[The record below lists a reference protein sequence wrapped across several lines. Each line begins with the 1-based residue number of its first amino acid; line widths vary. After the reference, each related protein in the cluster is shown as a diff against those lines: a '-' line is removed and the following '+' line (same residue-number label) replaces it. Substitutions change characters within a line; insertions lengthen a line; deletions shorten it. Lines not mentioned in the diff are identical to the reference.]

1 MTGQGEPLI
10 SIPKCALYNVSP
22 RDDDVVVAGVG
33 DLSVGYPAAAAGS
46 GTNPGLEA
54 RVGEVS
60 WPLSPQVAA
69 LRYDDHTYSFTISQ
83 AQQQSGHYYCLSL
96 PPDAAA
102 QLVDLLQAVLA
113 SSCAYHDAV
122 NLQQQQVQQQQ
133 QQQQHVPSEAAAALG
148 VPAREATGP
157 ATTAPTTDATAGTD
171 TRADQLAAGLQR
183 GGQLAAAGML
193 AAAAALG
200 GAMHRG
206 ADAAVA
212 RWAPAE
218 QRKDL
223 SPEAQARLDKAKSV
237 AAQVAEVSGKAVG
250 GVLSVTAAAA
260 GALAQ
265 KISGTG
271 VGRSLSNGRVAGASV
286 QDMRKVGV
294 AGVEAVE
301 AVYEGLADA
310 ARVLL
315 AHGHSATTRVVDHKY
330 GPGAAQATGAGFC
343 VAQSAAE
350 TGLHVMKLRPTAL
363 VKKVIKGAAKQVV
376 LGSAASASAAA
387 SGPGATAN
395 GPNGAGGAGG
405 AGGRGNGH
413 GGGGGGDLATGP
425 IASSQSAPAVLM
437 APLHP
442 LPSSAQTYPHPQPHP
457 QQQQQQQQQQ
467 QRQQVSTPVAAAS
480 TLAALSGGPQQY
492 PPQQPYPQQQQ
503 QPQPHGQPQHPSQQ
517 PQQQSF
523 TQPPP
528 QQRPPQSAAGGVAA
542 GGVAAGGVAAG
553 GVATGVAVTGPVP
566 AYPVAGPATRPQPQ
580 PQLQPQ
586 SQPLPVVDYTPSA
599 AAFYA
604 AAAPAAAPGEAGPAA
619 AWGAAAGL
627 PYPAVSAGQYGA
639 GYYPAVPRT

>member
-83 AQQQSGHYYCLSL
+83 A
-96 PPDAAA
+96 
-102 QLVDLLQAVLA
+102 
-113 SSCAYHDAV
+113 
-122 NLQQQQVQQQQ
+122 
-133 QQQQHVPSEAAAALG
+133 
-148 VPAREATGP
+148 
-157 ATTAPTTDATAGTD
+157 
-171 TRADQLAAGLQR
+171 
-183 GGQLAAAGML
+183 
-193 AAAAALG
+193 
-200 GAMHRG
+200 
-206 ADAAVA
+206 
-212 RWAPAE
+212 
-218 QRKDL
+218 
-223 SPEAQARLDKAKSV
+223 RLDKAKSV

-271 VGRSLSNGRVAGASV
+271 
-286 QDMRKVGV
+286 DMRKVGV

-395 GPNGAGGAGG
+395 GPNGWF
-405 AGGRGNGH
+405 R
-413 GGGGGGDLATGP
+413 L
-425 IASSQSAPAVLM
+425 
-437 APLHP
+437 
-442 LPSSAQTYPHPQPHP
+442 
-457 QQQQQQQQQQ
+457 
-467 QRQQVSTPVAAAS
+467 
-480 TLAALSGGPQQY
+480 
-492 PPQQPYPQQQQ
+492 
-503 QPQPHGQPQHPSQQ
+503 
-517 PQQQSF
+517 
-523 TQPPP
+523 
-528 QQRPPQSAAGGVAA
+528 
-542 GGVAAGGVAAG
+542 
-553 GVATGVAVTGPVP
+553 VTG
-566 AYPVAGPATRPQPQ
+566 
-580 PQLQPQ
+580 
-586 SQPLPVVDYTPSA
+586 
-599 AAFYA
+599 
-604 AAAPAAAPGEAGPAA
+604 
-619 AWGAAAGL
+619 
-627 PYPAVSAGQYGA
+627 
-639 GYYPAVPRT
+639 